1 MKKREGIGLRELF
14 ERKLEKAEI
23 TPSASVRDDLMRK
36 LGRREFVRFNPSH
49 FNVYYLGLIAAAAIT
64 AGVLLFSGKR
74 KDESSGTPQ
83 TELSPTG
90 KDSTVFRNEMEYDDN
105 AVQGTTITPVIR
117 NSKTHE
123 TENTERKVQNREMT
137 TVVPVGVEKALSGK
151 ELFLSNPVGRN
162 LQKKANAGE
171 PLIIASATSGCE
183 PLKIHFTTNICKADS
198 CNWSFG
204 DGGYSNSKEPDWIF
218 DEEGQYRVVLTV
230 YHEGA
235 PASFGSV
242 LVTVHPKPQAR
253 FETLPDAPEIPG
265 DEIRFLNYSTNA
277 TSYKWDFGD
286 GTESELFE
294 PVHKYNRF
302 GSYDVSLVLTSEY
315 GCVDSVFVANAF
327 SGSDYFIEMP
337 NAFIPNPD
345 GPSGGLYSAKSD
357 EAAQIFHPV
366 FEGVTEY
373 QLRIFSKLGLLL
385 FESNDVNIGWDGYFK
400 GQLSN
405 PGVYIWK
412 IRGNYRNGEP
422 FIMMGD
428 VTLLKN

>member
-1 MKKREGIGLRELF
+1 MKKREGISLRELF
-14 ERKLEKAEI
+14 GHKLENAEI
-23 TPSASVRDDLMRK
+23 APSASVRDDLMKK

-64 AGVLLFSGKR
+64 AGLLLFSGKR
-74 KDESSGTPQ
+74 KDESSGIPQ
-83 TELSPTG
+83 TELSLEG
-90 KDSTVFRNEMEYDDN
+90 KDSTIIRYEIRSDDN
-105 AVQGTTITPVIR
+105 SVLRTKIHPEIS
-117 NSKTHE
+117 NSKTNA
-123 TENTERKVQNREMT
+123 TEIIERSLLVREKT
-137 TVVPVGVEKALSGK
+137 AVVHVGVEKSLSGN
-151 ELFLSNPVGRN
+151 ELFLSNPVERN
-162 LQKKANAGE
+162 LQKNAYAGK

-183 PLKIHFTTNICKADS
+183 PLKIHFATNICDSDS

-218 DEEGQYRVVLTV
+218 DEEGEYRVVLTV
-230 YHEGA
+230 HHKGA
-235 PASFGSV
+235 PASSVSV

-253 FETLPDAPEIPG
+253 FETLPEAPEIPD

-277 TSYKWDFGD
+277 TSYKWNFGD
-286 GTESELFE
+286 GATSELFE
-294 PVHKYNRF
+294 PVHKYSRF
-302 GSYDVSLVLTSEY
+302 GSYDVRLILTSEY
-315 GCVDSVFVANAF
+315 GCVDSIFVANAF

-366 FEGVTEY
+366 FEGVTDY